1 MERFDLKD
9 FTGGWFVGDF
19 DPSLVKTDAF
29 EVAVKSY
36 PAGAKEKKHFH
47 KIAIEFTLITNGQ
60 VRMNGNEFG
69 SGSII
74 RIEPGE
80 ATDFEALTDVTTVV
94 VKVPSAKNDK
104 FIV

>member
-19 DPSLVKTDAF
+19 DPTIVKTDAF

-36 PAGAKEKKHFH
+36 PAGAKEKKHYH
-47 KIAIEFTLITNGQ
+47 KIATELTLITNGR
-60 VRMNGNEFG
+60 VKMNGNEFG